1 MQVRFP
7 FSQTFKRSHVSSD
20 VCPVEQISAKSRAPS
35 ELSMDGR
42 EVCILHPGEHILVRK
57 SAFPIP
63 CIVPRDGGD
72 GWVAD
77 IK

>member
-1 MQVRFP
+1 MQVRQP
-7 FSQTFKRSHVSSD
+7 FNRLGLRSRHD
-20 VCPVEQISAKSRAPS
+20 LQISHKSRASS

-42 EVCILHPGEHILVRK
+42 EVCILHPGEYITLRK

-63 CIVPRDGGD
+63 CIVPKDGQD

>member
-1 MQVRFP
+1 MQL
-7 FSQTFKRSHVSSD
+7 TYLK
-20 VCPVEQISAKSRAPS
+20 ISEKSRAPS

-42 EVCILHPGEHILVRK
+42 EVCILHPGEYITVQK
-57 SAFPIP
+57 SKFPIP
-63 CIVPRDGGD
+63 CIVPKDGKD

>member
-1 MQVRFP
+1 
-7 FSQTFKRSHVSSD
+7 
-20 VCPVEQISAKSRAPS
+20 
-35 ELSMDGR
+35 MDGR
-42 EVCILHPGEHILVRK
+42 EVCVLHPGEYITLKK

-63 CIVPRDGGD
+63 CIVPMGGED